1 MSIVMFLFFI
11 LFNISNNIYSWR
23 TIHKKGFFGWIG
35 IPGIDKYKKQSIIET
50 FTHNGFLQGIY
61 LDVDSKGEQI
71 IYPINQTI
79 KTQKLELFQKTGIQ
93 IPNHYFSIFILYLL
107 QCITKNR
114 INLFGSANTALFQ
127 SSNRE
132 LYALFERDL
141 PYKLNYLDYQKKSN
155 QSIVSKR
162 LWING
167 IQTFSGHSK
176 KRFIDLKTE
185 VIDSLEYNIVKKT
198 ITHNVLSNDLKNV
211 IRKTKYKSKYIPFV
225 HDFFVLQNNNSNSNN
240 ETLFWVDSPFSFFPN
255 SFLDF
260 SFPIGLNKEKPTIF
274 HVGKEEYIYEKGI
287 ALFHIALFTE
297 TETYYEIYTSI
308 YEDLHFSQ
316 DIKQLKGIY
325 VCIRLF
331 KETLLSPASSSEFNR
346 TIPFSAPLFSK
357 TLLSP
362 ASSSEFNRTIPFSAP
377 LFSKTKK
384 VEIIKNPLFEN
395 YNLDFPIIYNH
406 KQKNSNNKK
415 QVILRNIDD
424 KTKNINGF
432 IICEELNIINSLFI
446 HSNETHTN
454 ACIGEHIVIEDGGEP
469 YVLFIMESIKKKDNE
484 KNTFL
489 GKWNIRTNNV
499 EYYNVQ
505 FSFDSSF
512 HSIWIDK

>member
-1 MSIVMFLFFI
+1 MF
-11 LFNISNNIYSWR
+11 N
-23 TIHKKGFFGWIG
+23 
-35 IPGIDKYKKQSIIET
+35 
-50 FTHNGFLQGIY
+50 
-61 LDVDSKGEQI
+61 
-71 IYPINQTI
+71 
-79 KTQKLELFQKTGIQ
+79 
-93 IPNHYFSIFILYLL
+93 
-107 QCITKNR
+107 
-114 INLFGSANTALFQ
+114 
-127 SSNRE
+127 
-132 LYALFERDL
+132 
-141 PYKLNYLDYQKKSN
+141 
-155 QSIVSKR
+155 
-162 LWING
+162 
-167 IQTFSGHSK
+167 
-176 KRFIDLKTE
+176 
-185 VIDSLEYNIVKKT
+185 
-198 ITHNVLSNDLKNV
+198 
-211 IRKTKYKSKYIPFV
+211 
-225 HDFFVLQNNNSNSNN
+225 
-240 ETLFWVDSPFSFFPN
+240 
-255 SFLDF
+255 
-260 SFPIGLNKEKPTIF
+260 
-274 HVGKEEYIYEKGI
+274 
-287 ALFHIALFTE
+287 E

-331 KETLLSPASSSEFNR
+331 KE
-346 TIPFSAPLFSK
+346 